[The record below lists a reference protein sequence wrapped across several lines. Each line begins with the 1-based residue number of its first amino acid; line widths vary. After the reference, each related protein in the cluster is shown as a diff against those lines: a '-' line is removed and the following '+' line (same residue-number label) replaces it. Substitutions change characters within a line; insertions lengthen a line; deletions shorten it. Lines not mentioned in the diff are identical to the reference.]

1 MWIGQIGNID
11 MIKLYLD
18 VDGVLLTTK
27 NTQAA
32 EGGIA
37 FIENILS
44 NFDCYW
50 LTTHCRDNNTD
61 NVLRAL
67 SKYYPSNIIEKLKKV
82 KPTKWDTLKTEG
94 IDFNSKFYWLDDYIF
109 EIEKDV
115 LKQHGCLDNLIL
127 VNLANKEELF
137 TISSFLVSL

>member
-1 MWIGQIGNID
+1 

-27 NTQAA
+27 NTKTA

-37 FIENILS
+37 FIEYVIS

-50 LTTHCRDNNTD
+50 LTTHCKDTSTD
-61 NVLRAL
+61 NVLKIL
-67 SKYYPSNIIEKLKKV
+67 SKYYPPNIIDKLKKV

-94 IDFNSKFYWLDDYIF
+94 IDFNSKFYWLDDHAF
-109 EIEKDV
+109 EAEKKV
-115 LKQHGCLDNLIL
+115 LKQHGCLNNLIL
-127 VNLANKEELF
+127 VNLANKDELSNISIHF
-137 TISSFLVSL
+137 TL